1 MVVTNE
7 EIASKIIFLK
17 ENNFIP
23 NLDNETMDVQSII
36 RSFYN
41 CEKTYIRDTNKLK
54 DNDFWFRLT
63 FCNYMVTDKFVREVN
78 RAHKKFLILNI
89 GKSEFEPN
97 IN

>member
-7 EIASKIIFLK
+7 EIASKIVYLK

-41 CEKTYIRDTNKLK
+41 GEKTYRSDTNKLK
-54 DNDFWFRLT
+54 DSDFWFSLT
-63 FCNYMVTDKFVREVN
+63 FCNYQVSDKFVRDVN
-78 RAHKKFLILNI
+78 REYKRFQILNI
-89 GKSEFEPN
+89 GKDE
-97 IN
+97 